1 MRLEVD
7 QSRKVEQTGPTVLAC
22 SNHESF
28 SLLVPVKVKR
38 QVLQKLRI
46 QGRERRMSVHMV
58 LAALA
63 ALLLCEAAQRA
74 THIVLDDEYT
84 GHRGVIK
91 SQLLLYLLKLGTEV
105 ETDLIGFDFVGKNS
119 AAHKLAL
126 SVYRGER
133 EPDHRVTFD
142 ELWALVG

>member
-7 QSRKVEQTGPTVLAC
+7 QSRKVEQSGPTVLAC
-22 SNHESF
+22 SNHECY
-28 SLLVPVKVKR
+28 SLLVTAKVKR

-58 LAALA
+58 FAALA

-133 EPDHRVTFD
+133 EPDRRVTFD